1 MNKIE
6 LKNHKVSGPEY
17 IIQWNLKYS
26 CFVGKREY
34 HKVDIPFPF
43 YKKMIHQ
50 HCLVVFLIF
59 KRDQLVDSLIQLGMI
74 IKS

>member
-34 HKVDIPFPF
+34 HKVDIPFPI
-43 YKKMIHQ
+43 Y
-50 HCLVVFLIF
+50 
-59 KRDQLVDSLIQLGMI
+59 
-74 IKS
+74 

>member
-43 YKKMIHQ
+43 TKN
-50 HCLVVFLIF
+50 
-59 KRDQLVDSLIQLGMI
+59 DSSALPCCISYL
-74 IKS
+74 